1 MNTNYIDTDNINTD
15 NINNLNDLLSNFIMY
30 CKNYQYD
37 CLYSDKIKNVIET
50 LYRRD
55 TSINLL
61 NFLIDMNNIDELTTD
76 NTGLNSW
83 TTSHFYIEQR
93 DLIEWI
99 VKFSVDNEIN
109 FDLSYLLEQFENIE
123 NSTSPLIY
131 NIYGLLIDI
140 FVLYYNIDNS
150 LLNFIV
156 SKFDDETKIDT
167 YNLLKE
173 CSVYL
178 NFKLDLYLNIR
189 SDEEAFNYYLYELVK
204 SIDIRVFYYQE
215 NKYAIKTFKNLVL
228 LNNNIIDKLFSY
240 INDDSNPE
248 NNNVALISILLDDI
262 IDEYTLSYKDLL
274 ISENFISTNDLKSLI
289 SEYLDIDLLQFVDW
303 SNIIADD
310 ANWSN
315 NIING
320 KAEWKWVQL
329 KYYSIHLKT
338 LYPNDKDITHILDYP
353 FIKKYNNKNLKN
365 LDDLKDWERF
375 YKLLLNLED
384 DRDNYIIYSEKFGI
398 EPHDT
403 FNAIEK
409 MLQLGFDATNGLNR
423 YIKYILNNTN
433 DINSYL
439 ETNDKKKTTIAKTIK
454 LFMDFVKL
462 TTIEG
467 LDAIVD
473 YTYIN
478 NFKTNLKVK
487 EHILKILS
495 LF

>member
-1 MNTNYIDTDNINTD
+1 MNTD

-30 CKNYQYD
+30 CEKMEYD
-37 CLYSDKIKNVIET
+37 CLYSDKIKIVIKK
-50 LYRRD
+50 LYRKD
-55 TSINLL
+55 NSINFL
-61 NFLIDMNNIDELTTD
+61 NFLMNMNNIDELTTYHTD
-76 NTGLNSW
+76 LNSW
-83 TTSHFYIEQR
+83 SIGHLYIEQR

-99 VKFSVDNEIN
+99 VKFSVDNKIV
-109 FDLSYLLEQFENIE
+109 FDLAYLTNQLENIK
-123 NSTSPLIY
+123 NSQLPLIL

-140 FVLYYNIDNS
+140 FVLYYNIDIS
-150 LLNFIV
+150 FLNFIV
-156 SKFDDETKIDT
+156 SKFDDETKIET
-167 YNLLKE
+167 YKFLKE

-189 SDEEAFNYYLYELVK
+189 SDEEAFNYYLYEIVE
-204 SIDIRVFYYQE
+204 SNDMRVFYYQD
-215 NKYAIKTFKNLVL
+215 NKYAIKTFKNLVI

-240 INDDSNPE
+240 IIDDSNPE

-274 ISENFISTNDLKSLI
+274 ISDNFISTNDLKPII
-289 SEYLDIDLLQFVDW
+289 SKYLDIDLLKFVDW
-303 SNIIADD
+303 NNIIADD

-315 NIING
+315 NIINQ
-320 KAEWKWVQL
+320 KEEWKWAQL

-338 LYPNDKDITHILDYP
+338 LYPNNKDETHVLDYP
-353 FIKKYNNKNLKN
+353 FVKKYNNKNLKN
-365 LDDLKDWERF
+365 LDDLKNWERF

-398 EPHDT
+398 DPHDT

-409 MLQLGFDATNGLNR
+409 MLKLGFDAKNGLNR
-423 YIKYILNNTN
+423 YIKYILNNRQN
-433 DINSYL
+433 INFYL
-439 ETNDKKKTTIAKTIK
+439 ETKDKKKTMIAKTIK
-454 LFMDFVKL
+454 LFMDFGKL
-462 TTIEG
+462 TTETEG
-467 LDAIVD
+467 VFID
-473 YTYIN
+473 YDYIN